1 MDMMA
6 RHKQN
11 EQKSRDLILKTAG
24 DLFAA
29 RGYGATS
36 VDAILM
42 DCKLS
47 KGTFY
52 HYFRSKAELLDGVV
66 DGMLREGMCAAA
78 SILEDRTLDAAKK
91 LDRFLAA
98 GRTWRLSHARTVA
111 EVTRVI
117 LDDDNALLREKLRR
131 RSAAVVL
138 PVLARI
144 ISEGVA
150 VGTFSIPHHD
160 PLEMAALVLHLAEGV
175 GEANYRELL
184 SAGGDPSCLERVKKR
199 ADACFTA
206 IERILGA
213 RSGVLSRLDA
223 DFLAAVSR
231 ALASGS

>member
-1 MDMMA
+1 M
-6 RHKQN
+6 
-11 EQKSRDLILKTAG
+11 ILKTAR
-24 DLFAA
+24 DLFTLG
-29 RGYGATS
+29 GYGATS
-36 VDAILM
+36 VDAILIE
-42 DCKLS
+42 CKLS

-52 HYFRSKAELLDGVV
+52 HYFRSKSELLDGVV

-78 SILEDRTLDAAKK
+78 SILEDGTLDAAKK

-98 GRTWRLSHARTVA
+98 GRTWRLSHARTVT
-111 EVTRVI
+111 EVAKVV
-117 LDDDNALLREKLRR
+117 LDDENALLREKLRR
-131 RSAAVVL
+131 RSTEVVL

-144 ISEGVA
+144 ISEGVED
-150 VGTFSIPHHD
+150 GSFSIPHSD
-160 PLEMAALVLHLAEGV
+160 PLEIAALVLHLAEGA